1 MYFIKLFSGM
11 CKAENIIVSA
21 PSENNKKP
29 WRDIGTAI
37 TTDNSKLIIIHYFLL
52 YRLSILLN

>member
-1 MYFIKLFSGM
+1 M

-29 WRDIGTAI
+29 WRDIGATI
-37 TTDNSKLIIIHYFLL
+37 TSDNSKFIIYSLFFAIQVE
-52 YRLSILLN
+52 N